1 MFENLPRLN
10 GTATVEFIVNGSSI
24 LIEVDGNNAP
34 ITAGNFVDL
43 VERGVYDGV
52 AFHRV
57 VDGFVAQGG
66 DPQSTDPNFDGVL
79 GAGGFIEPE
88 TGERRNIP
96 LEIKLEG
103 DEEPIYNIP
112 LGNSVGNETP
122 DVVLEHDRGSISM
135 ARSQSPDTASSQF
148 YFGLTEEGVESLDGD
163 YAVFGNIT
171 EGLETIDSIEQ
182 GDRVEDA
189 EVIEGLDNL
198 EEGEPDTIIDLYR
211 FRNTTFD
218 TGTYLFVGEAER
230 DNILNDSDLSET
242 FELEGDGNAAFQA
255 SIVEE
260 DDLLPF
266 YRLRSL
272 DVEGT
277 YLFVGSQEYDAIFDE
292 DSEQQNKWIPEGLN
306 AAGEDI
312 ADFYLYGAGA
322 GEGTEFNRFRN
333 NNNGTYLFAG
343 PEETAAIN
351 NDPNLSA
358 TFTDQ
363 GVAFESLI

>member
-1 MFENLPRLN
+1 MNPLRFTEGENVKDAQN
-10 GTATVEFIVNGSSI
+10 NII
-24 LIEVDGNNAP
+24 LDEEGNP
-34 ITAGNFVDL
+34 IP
-43 VERGVYDGV
+43 
-52 AFHRV
+52 
-57 VDGFVAQGG
+57 FVAQGG
-66 DPQSTDPNFDGVL
+66 DPQSNDPNFTGVL
-79 GAGGFIEPE
+79 GNGGFIDPA
-88 TGERRNIP
+88 TGERRTIP

-103 DEEPIYNIP
+103 DEEPTYSTP
-112 LGNSVGNETP
+112 LGLQQDDSPEDNTIP
-122 DVVLEHDRGSISM
+122 DVVLEHDRGSIAM
-135 ARSQSPDTASSQF
+135 ARSAPPDSASSQF
-148 YFGLTEEGVESLDGD
+148 YFGLTESAVEPLDGD

-198 EEGEPDTIIDLYR
+198 EQGEPDTTIDLYR

-230 DNILNDSDLSET
+230 DSIQSDPEQSET

-266 YRLRSL
+266 YRIRSL

-277 YLFVGSQEYDAIFDE
+277 YLFVGEQEYDAIFDE
-292 DSEQQNKWIPEGLN
+292 DSEQQDKWIPEGLD
-306 AAGEDI
+306 AEGEDI
-312 ADFYLYGAGA
+312 PEYYLYGAGA
-322 GEGTEFNRFRN
+322 GEGTEFHRFQN

-351 NDPNLSA
+351 NDSNLLA

-363 GVAFESLI
+363 GVAFESLV